1 MKLRIILILS
11 ATLATLAAA
20 PAVHSD
26 TMLSGHAGAAFGGDL
41 DDTDA
46 TYGGAITFMGD
57 RLLGFEIEGAYTP
70 DFFGGDGGD
79 AGFTFDENNVS
90 TLMGHLLLGGGNER
104 GRLFVSVGA
113 GIQQARARDVEDFF
127 DVDSTDFAASAG
139 VGGMGFFSNNF
150 GVRGDVRY
158 FRSFGE
164 DVGDDD
170 FDLDF
175 GDFSYWRGTAGL
187 VFRF

>member
-11 ATLATLAAA
+11 GTLATLAAA

-41 DDTDA
+41 DDAAA

-57 RLLGFEIEGAYTP
+57 GLLGFEVEGAYTP
-70 DFFGGDGGD
+70 DFFGDN
-79 AGFTFDENNVS
+79 ALVFDENNVS
-90 TLMGHLLLGGGNER
+90 SLMGNLLLGGGSEK
-104 GRLFVSVGA
+104 GRFFVSVGA
-113 GIQQARARDVEDFF
+113 GILQTRATSLDDFF
-127 DVDSTDFAASAG
+127 EVDNTNFAASAG
-139 VGGMGFFSNNF
+139 VGGMGFFSDNF

-158 FRSFGE
+158 YRNFGE
-164 DVGDDD
+164 DPENDD

-175 GDFSYWRGTAGL
+175 GDFGFWRGTAGL
-187 VFRF
+187 VFKF